1 MTTRRSKTPKPKGGK
16 ATRVATGRRSGSRRK
31 RLDRRTREL
40 AKTQKLLAEALQQQA
55 ATAELLRGIS
65 RSTFDLQAML
75 DRLVES
81 ATCLCNASRGLLFRR
96 EGSTYRA
103 TASYGFSQEFRQ
115 FHEGHPITPG
125 RGTAVGRTALE
136 GKTVNIPDVLNDP
149 EYTFLD
155 AQKLGHFRANL
166 AVPLLRDGYPI
177 GALSLTRS
185 EPIPFSAKQIE
196 LVETFAAQAVIAIEN
211 ARLLKELR
219 ERQAELRVTFDNMGD
234 GVAMFGADTR
244 LVAWNR
250 NFQTILDLPDG
261 LVAQRP
267 TYVDFVRIL
276 AERGEFGS
284 DDIEGELNRRL
295 QDTDR
300 ELRLERTRPDGRVIE
315 VRRST
320 VPGGGFVLIYSDITE
335 RKQAEEAI
343 RAARDTAETALRDLQ
358 AAQASLVHAQKMAA
372 LGQLTAGI
380 AHEIKN
386 PLNFVNNFAGMSVEL
401 LEELKEATAEAI
413 GTLDASRRAE
423 ILETIMMLT
432 GNLEKIAEHGRRA
445 DGIVRGMLQHSRGS
459 SGDWQATDLN
469 ALVEGALNLAYHGA
483 RAQDQSFDITLER
496 DLGRDL
502 PPVEVVPQ
510 ELTRVLLN
518 LIDNGFYAANKRSR
532 EGDGSFRP
540 ALKITTR
547 EFGESVE
554 VPVRDNGV
562 GIPPKHRERLFQPFF
577 TTKPTGEGTGLGL
590 SISYEIVTQQHGGT
604 ITVDSEVG
612 DFTEFTVRL
621 PRRRHAV
628 A

>member
-234 GVAMFGADTR
+234 GVAMFGGDTR
-244 LVAWNR
+244 LVA
-250 NFQTILDLPDG
+250 
-261 LVAQRP
+261 
-267 TYVDFVRIL
+267 
-276 AERGEFGS
+276 
-284 DDIEGELNRRL
+284 
-295 QDTDR
+295 
-300 ELRLERTRPDGRVIE
+300 
-315 VRRST
+315 
-320 VPGGGFVLIYSDITE
+320 
-335 RKQAEEAI
+335 
-343 RAARDTAETALRDLQ
+343 
-358 AAQASLVHAQKMAA
+358 
-372 LGQLTAGI
+372 
-380 AHEIKN
+380 
-386 PLNFVNNFAGMSVEL
+386 
-401 LEELKEATAEAI
+401 
-413 GTLDASRRAE
+413 
-423 ILETIMMLT
+423 
-432 GNLEKIAEHGRRA
+432 
-445 DGIVRGMLQHSRGS
+445 
-459 SGDWQATDLN
+459 
-469 ALVEGALNLAYHGA
+469 
-483 RAQDQSFDITLER
+483 
-496 DLGRDL
+496 
-502 PPVEVVPQ
+502 
-510 ELTRVLLN
+510 
-518 LIDNGFYAANKRSR
+518 
-532 EGDGSFRP
+532 
-540 ALKITTR
+540 
-547 EFGESVE
+547 
-554 VPVRDNGV
+554 
-562 GIPPKHRERLFQPFF
+562 
-577 TTKPTGEGTGLGL
+577 
-590 SISYEIVTQQHGGT
+590 
-604 ITVDSEVG
+604 
-612 DFTEFTVRL
+612 
-621 PRRRHAV
+621 
-628 A
+628 